1 MQPNLRILAILLY
14 CCYHSLFS
22 RWFGILFHLIL
33 IRCFVSVQFV
43 LFSWLQCLLCS
54 QKNPPQFVA
63 SQQSEVVMSFCYQLL
78 ISGFWRYTVFEK
90 NSPRS
95 CFCYNLFGLLN
106 RFWWYLAEMLAKD
119 FEHLL
124 YCNYVNCFVS
134 GLTWFSTDVI
144 FAWVWH
150 FPLWIGQN
158 WMLML
163 QAVVNIHRTVVK
175 GSAVHILLIAWFS
188 CMFV

>member
-1 MQPNLRILAILLY
+1 MQPNLRILVILLY

-33 IRCFVSVQFV
+33 ICCFVNVQFV

-63 SQQSEVVMSFCYQLL
+63 SQQSEVIMSFCYQLL

-106 RFWWYLAEMLAKD
+106 RFWWYLTEMLAKD
-119 FEHLL
+119 FEHLPC
-124 YCNYVNCFVS
+124 CNYVNCFVS
-134 GLTWFSTDVI
+134 GQWFDLIFNWRHFCLNLTFSIMNRSELDAHAT
-144 FAWVWH
+144 
-150 FPLWIGQN
+150 
-158 WMLML
+158 
-163 QAVVNIHRTVVK
+163 
-175 GSAVHILLIAWFS
+175 S
-188 CMFV
+188 CC